1 MKNETLETIHRT
13 YVESVEKSNNIMDIL
28 NNFYDSLSSITDI
41 CTEDAITF
49 DSFLKGVYSS
59 KMIRQQT
66 FKFTNLV
73 TDIIFVI
80 MYLIIWLNSTK
91 GMQLDIDLTA
101 RRKGLESELSKIL
114 SKSDYDDTASIHD
127 RFGLRGILLNT
138 TSAKKA
144 KEMLLALADCI
155 IVILTNKNR
164 TERNRFLNWIEKN
177 NNIDTFTKERIKF
190 TLKLPFKVYLFKNY
204 IDNPKENGYQSL
216 HFVLA
221 LEMFSPILPG
231 AELEVQLRTYSMHQ
245 NSTSGSASHAV
256 YKKHRQENTANIF
269 TIEDFSKVNVIG
281 FTGYDSIDDDIDG
294 VHFGKV
300 FVNRRIS
307 STLVLV

>member
-1 MKNETLETIHRT
+1 MKNETLEIIHRT
-13 YVESVEKSNNIMDIL
+13 YVESVEKSNNIMDII
-28 NNFYDSLSSITDI
+28 NNLYASLSTATI
-41 CTEDAITF
+41 CTEDTAAF

-59 KMIRQQT
+59 KMIRRQT
-66 FKFTNLV
+66 FKLTNLV
-73 TDIIFVI
+73 TDIVFVI
-80 MYLIIWLNSTK
+80 MYIIIWLNSTK

-114 SKSDYDDTASIHD
+114 SKAEYDDTASIHD

-138 TSAKKA
+138 TSTKKA
-144 KEMLLALADCI
+144 KEMLLTFADYIVAILA
-155 IVILTNKNR
+155 NKNR
-164 TERNRFLNWIEKN
+164 AERNLFLSWIEEN
-177 NNIDTFTKERIKF
+177 NDIDNFTKERIKF
-190 TLKLPFKVYLFKNY
+190 VLKLPFKVYLFKNY
-204 IDNPKENGYQSL
+204 IDNPKKNGYQSF

-245 NSTSGSASHAV
+245 KSTNGSASHAIYEKYRREDSTNV
-256 YKKHRQENTANIF
+256 F

-281 FTGYDSIDDDIDG
+281 FTGYNSIDDDIDG

-307 STLVLV
+307 STLV

>member
-1 MKNETLETIHRT
+1 MKNETLETIHRA

-28 NNFYDSLSSITDI
+28 NNFYDTLSSITNI
-41 CTEDAITF
+41 CTEDAMAF

-66 FKFTNLV
+66 FKLTNLV

-91 GMQLDIDLTA
+91 GMNLDIDLTA

-114 SKSDYDDTASIHD
+114 SKSEYDDTASIHD

-144 KEMLLALADCI
+144 KEMLLAFAGYI
-155 IVILTNKNR
+155 VVILANKNR
-164 TERNRFLNWIEKN
+164 AERNLFLDWIEKN
-177 NNIDTFTKERIKF
+177 NNIDDFTKERIKF
-190 TLKLPFKVYLFKNY
+190 ILKLPFKVYLFKNY
-204 IDNPKENGYQSL
+204 IDNPKKNGYQSF

-231 AELEVQLRTYSMHQ
+231 AELEVQLRTYPMHQ
-245 NSTSGSASHAV
+245 KSTSGSASHAV
-256 YKKHRQENTANIF
+256 YEKHRRENTANIF
-269 TIEDFSKVNVIG
+269 AIEDFSKVNVVG
-281 FTGYDSIDDDIDG
+281 FTGYDSIDNDIDG
-294 VHFGKV
+294 VHFSKV
-300 FVNRRIS
+300 FANRRIS
-307 STLVLV
+307 STLV